1 MSHIFDALRRSESE
15 RSGAASPG
23 LQSVT
28 ELLQRTE
35 AQMQRESSTLFE
47 ESARSDAPEE
57 HRPASRQA
65 LETRAAGTLTAEA
78 PPVPENQWEG
88 TRQFQGARMSLSA
101 LSRLVSVVDKDSP
114 AAEAFRLAA
123 VRLKQL
129 QRQRPLRK
137 LLVTGTIPE
146 EGKTFSSAN
155 LACTLAAGGRQKVLL
170 VDGDLRRPS
179 LPSLFGLE
187 PLPGLTEW
195 LMGRQSLTAS
205 IYQLN
210 SAGICILPAG
220 NAPGNPL
227 ELLQAGKLPALMND
241 LSNWFDWVVV
251 DSPPVLP
258 LADTSVWVR
267 LTDGILLVTRRGT
280 TEKRKLQ
287 RGLEALDPAKLI
299 GTLINFSSSPIEH
312 DYYYYHRTRR
322 GE

>member
-15 RSGAASPG
+15 RSVGASPG
-23 LQSVT
+23 LESVT

-35 AQMQRESSTLFE
+35 AQMQRESSTLLDE
-47 ESARSDAPEE
+47 PARSDSAEE
-57 HRPASRQA
+57 HRPASRQV
-65 LETRAAGTLTAEA
+65 LETRAAGTLAVEA
-78 PPVPENQWEG
+78 PPVPQSQWEG
-88 TRQFQGARMSLSA
+88 ARQFQGARMSLSA

-114 AAEAFRLAA
+114 AAEAFRLTA

-137 LLVTGTIPE
+137 LLITGTAPG

-179 LPSLFGLE
+179 LPRIFGLE
-187 PLPGLTEW
+187 PLHGLAEW
-195 LMGRQSLTAS
+195 LVGKQSLTAS
-205 IYQLN
+205 IYQLDA
-210 SAGICILPAG
+210 AGICILPAG
-220 NAPGNPL
+220 DAPGNPL
-227 ELLQAGKLPALMND
+227 ELLQTGKLPALMND
-241 LSNWFDWVVV
+241 LSNWFDWIVV

-267 LTDGILLVTRRGT
+267 LADAILLVTRRGT

-299 GTLINFSSSPIEH
+299 GTLINFSSSPIEQ
-312 DYYYYHRTRR
+312 DYYYYRAGRR
-322 GE
+322 E

>member
-15 RSGAASPG
+15 RNGAALPG

-47 ESARSDAPEE
+47 ESAKSGAPEE
-57 HRPASRQA
+57 HRPASRQVHEA
-65 LETRAAGTLTAEA
+65 REAGTLTTEA
-78 PPVPENQWEG
+78 PPVPENQWEV
-88 TRQFQGARMSLSA
+88 TRQFQGARTSLSA

-137 LLVTGTIPE
+137 LLVTGTVPE

-170 VDGDLRRPS
+170 IDGDLRRPS
-179 LPSLFGLE
+179 MPKMFGLE
-187 PLPGLTEW
+187 PLHGIAEW

-205 IYQLN
+205 IYQLDT
-210 SAGICILPAG
+210 AGICILPAG
-220 NAPGNPL
+220 DAPGNPL
-227 ELLQAGKLPALMND
+227 ELLQTGKLPALLND
-241 LSNWFDWVVV
+241 LSGWFDWIIV

-258 LADTSVWVR
+258 LADTSIWVR
-267 LTDGILLVTRRGT
+267 LTDAILLVTRRGT

-299 GTLINFSSSPIEH
+299 GTLINFSSSPIER
-312 DYYYYHRTRR
+312 DYYYYRAGRR
-322 GE
+322 E